1 MQELICITC
10 PLGCHLAIERT
21 SAAEISVTGN
31 RCSRGEAYAREELL
45 SPKRVVT
52 TTCAI
57 AGIRGAV
64 PASASAA
71 PAAESSL
78 YLPRRIPV
86 RTRSPFPKE
95 RVPELLALLAR
106 TELRLP
112 LSRGDIVVADALG
125 TGVDVIA
132 ARSMGYGSPIRTAI
146 HQGG

>member
-1 MQELICITC
+1 MQEMICITC

-21 SAAEISVTGN
+21 STAEISVTGN

-64 PASASAA
+64 PAGA
-71 PAAESSL
+71 AAESSL

-95 RVPELLALLAR
+95 RVPELLALLVR
-106 TELRLP
+106 TELSLP
-112 LSRGDIVVADALG
+112 LCRGDIVLADALG

-132 ARSMGYGSPIRTAI
+132 ARSMGYGSPIRTAV
-146 HQGG
+146 HRGG